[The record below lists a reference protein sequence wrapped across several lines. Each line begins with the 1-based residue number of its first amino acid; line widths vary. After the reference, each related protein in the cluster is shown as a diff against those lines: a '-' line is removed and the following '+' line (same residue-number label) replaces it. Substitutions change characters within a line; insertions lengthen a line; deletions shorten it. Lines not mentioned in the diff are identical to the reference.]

1 MSLRRSAA
9 IARNEVR
16 VLRRDPTPLIVLIVM
31 PLLLAPLYRTAFRG
45 ALVLGGHPE
54 ASGDDY
60 AVPAQLVMF
69 GFFLAPYTGF
79 LFFRDHMW
87 GTWTRLRA
95 SPATAIEIVLGKA
108 FPMVVVGVL
117 QAIVLLVFGGVVLDL
132 HLHGQLASLV
142 ALAVAYAIVCVA
154 VGVTLAVV
162 LRTVEQL
169 NAFGFLGATLAGA
182 IGGALVPLATLP
194 HWIQH
199 AAPATPQYWAMRGV
213 NDLVLEQRSATAVAV
228 PMLVLGGFG
237 ALCVALAIW
246 RLQLDAQKAPS
257 M

>member
-1 MSLRRSAA
+1 VSLRRSAA

-16 VLRRDPTPLIVLIVM
+16 VLRRDPTPLIVLIAM

-45 ALVLGGHPE
+45 ALVLGGHPH
-54 ASGDDY
+54 ASGDDF
-60 AVPAQLVMF
+60 AIPAQLVMF

-79 LFFRDHMW
+79 LFFRDHIW

-95 SPATAIEIVLGKA
+95 SPATALEIVLGKT

-117 QAIVLLVFGGVVLDL
+117 QALALLVFGGVVLDL
-132 HLHGQLASLV
+132 HLHGELAPLV
-142 ALAVAYAIVCVA
+142 VLAVCYAIVCVA
-154 VGVTLAVV
+154 VGVALAAV

-182 IGGALVPLATLP
+182 IGGALVPLDTLP
-194 HWIQH
+194 HWIRH

-213 NDLVLEQRSATAVAV
+213 SDIVLEQRSAIALAI
-228 PMLVLGGFG
+228 PMFALCGFG
-237 ALCVALAIW
+237 ALCIAIAMW
-246 RLQLDAQKAPS
+246 RLRLDAENAPS
-257 M
+257 V

>member
-9 IARNEVR
+9 IARNEAR
-16 VLRRDPTPLIVLIVM
+16 VLRRDPTPVIVLIAM

-45 ALVLGGHPE
+45 ALVLGGHPH
-54 ASGDDY
+54 ASGDDF
-60 AVPAQLVMF
+60 AIPAQLVMF

-79 LFFRDHMW
+79 LFFRDRVW

-95 SPATAIEIVLGKA
+95 SPATSFEIVLGKA
-108 FPMVVVGVL
+108 FPMVVIGVI

-132 HLHGQLASLV
+132 HAHGELPSIL

-154 VGVTLAVV
+154 VGVALAAG

-194 HWIQH
+194 DWIRH
-199 AAPATPQYWAMRGV
+199 LAPATPQYWAMRGV
-213 NDLVLEQRSATAVAV
+213 SDIVLDQRGAVAV
-228 PMLVLGGFG
+228 VIPVLALGVFGG
-237 ALCVALAIW
+237 LCIAVAIR
-246 RLQLDAQKAPS
+246 RLRFDADAG
-257 M
+257 